1 MSSVA
6 AELLIQAEAKRLR
19 LPVMASQAVRFA
31 EEAALAGH
39 GSLEFLAALLTAE
52 VEQRDR
58 NVERAWVAKAKFP
71 ELKEISDFNFAL
83 VPSLNASMVGALAKG
98 AFIDRHE
105 VILAVGP
112 PGTGKTH
119 IASGIGLEACRQGRR
134 VRFVT
139 VAELV
144 MELSEAQ
151 AEHRLS
157 RLETQLDRL
166 DLLIC
171 DELGFIR
178 LDSDQAQ
185 LLFILLAHRYT
196 RGALIITS
204 NLEFGDWTGVFN
216 DDARLVSALLDRL
229 THRCHVLQFQAESYR
244 FRESLAAQKSA
255 RGPERQPRSAKL
267 APAAEMPASSD

>member
-1 MSSVA
+1 MLLGGSCPTFSSLGRHSTTGSCQPKNCKSPA
-6 AELLIQAEAKRLR
+6 DRIPPKRPIGLLRTPQ
-19 LPVMASQAVRFA
+19 
-31 EEAALAGH
+31 
-39 GSLEFLAALLTAE
+39 
-52 VEQRDR
+52 QRDR
-58 NVERAWVAKAKFP
+58 NEGRARVAKAKFP

-83 VPSLNASMVGALAKG
+83 VPSLNAPMVAALALALG

-119 IASGIGLEACRQGRR
+119 IASGIGLGAWRQGRR
-134 VRFVT
+134 ARFVT

-196 RGALIITS
+196 RGGLIITS

-244 FRESLAAQKSA
+244 FRGSRNAC
-255 RGPERQPRSAKL
+255 ERRLTGRREPRDQ
-267 APAAEMPASSD
+267 SSEALSPKTSP